1 MIFLF
6 SACILTQPQ
15 KEQKQSEQQNRI
27 VVPEENQSHSNQ
39 DAHQQNSGKRQ
50 GDSNSTADPS
60 DQSMEFNGITQTA
73 PDKYIVNAD
82 FWHETFQQPE
92 TIVTSI
98 RAIPYSND
106 DNITEGFRLMGIRKT
121 SLFSHLGLKNGDII
135 HFVNG
140 SPLRNAEEAM
150 VVWQTLQSAKVIYI
164 EITRNKTKRVIE
176 YKIQPQDNPPK

>member
-15 KEQKQSEQQNRI
+15 KEQKQSEQQTRI
-27 VVPEENQSHSNQ
+27 VVPEENQGHSNQ
-39 DAHQQNSGKRQ
+39 NAHPQNSPKHP
-50 GDSNSTADPS
+50 GDRHPTADHS
-60 DQSMEFNGITQTA
+60 DQSTEFSGITQTA
-73 PDKYIVNAD
+73 PDKYIVNPD
-82 FWHETFQQPE
+82 FWHETFKQPE

-121 SLFSHLGLKNGDII
+121 SLFSQLGLKNGDII

-164 EITRNKTKRVIE
+164 EITRNNTKRVIE
-176 YKIQPQDNPPK
+176 YKIHPKDNPPK